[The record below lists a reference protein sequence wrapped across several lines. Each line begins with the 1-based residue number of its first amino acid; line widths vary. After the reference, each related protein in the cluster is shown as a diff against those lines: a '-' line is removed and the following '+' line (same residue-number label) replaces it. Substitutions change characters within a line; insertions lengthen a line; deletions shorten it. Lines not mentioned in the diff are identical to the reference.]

1 MKNNNTAI
9 KPAESQTLVF
19 DIIIPQNSR
28 FQPLIPS
35 YASLSSTLNFFLTH
49 ESKPGFVALRE
60 KEPNLLLGLLEKI
73 STSLADF

>member
-9 KPAESQTLVF
+9 KLAESQTLVF

-35 YASLSSTLNFFLTH
+35 YASLSSTLDFFFKRMNQSQDLWH
-49 ESKPGFVALRE
+49 
-60 KEPNLLLGLLEKI
+60 
-73 STSLADF
+73 